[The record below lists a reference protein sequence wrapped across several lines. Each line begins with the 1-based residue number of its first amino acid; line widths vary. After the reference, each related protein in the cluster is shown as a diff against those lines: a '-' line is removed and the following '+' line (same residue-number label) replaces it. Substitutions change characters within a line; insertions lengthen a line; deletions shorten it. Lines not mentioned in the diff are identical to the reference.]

1 MVAKVITVSF
11 EGLKL
16 TPVEVQVQVA
26 PGLPSFVIVGLADKS
41 VTESKERVRSALSSI
56 GLNLPAKRVTVN
68 LAPADLVKVGS
79 HYDLPIAMAMLV
91 AMKIIPQ
98 EIADKYL
105 VLGELSLDAK
115 IIPVSGVLPVSIE
128 AKTQGKGVI
137 CPEKSGME
145 AAWAGEIDIVAAPDL
160 VALINHL
167 KGDIILEP
175 PKIRLDSNQMK
186 YPDLRDIKGQETAKR
201 ALEIAAA
208 GRHNMLMIG
217 PPGSGKSM
225 LSSRLIGL
233 LPPLDPEEILEV
245 SIINSVAG
253 MISEMGLSSNRPYR
267 TPHHSTSMAAM
278 VGGGKRAYPGEISLA
293 HKGVLFLDELPEFN
307 RDVLESLRQP
317 IESGQVTVAR
327 ANSHIT
333 YPAEFQLVSAMN
345 PCRCG
350 YMDDAERAC
359 TKVPKCGIEYQ
370 SKISGP
376 LYDRID
382 IFIDVPSL
390 KPEDMMGDGTGEKS
404 EIVAQRVGKARELQ
418 KERYKAAGK
427 KYRTNS
433 EVDGEFLENV
443 ARLEPEGK
451 KLLMVAVENFKVSM
465 RGYNRILRVA
475 RTIADLDMSEEVQK
489 SHIAEAISYRQ
500 RHNRV

>member
-1 MVAKVITVSF
+1 MVAKVDTVSF

-16 TPVEVQVQVA
+16 TQVEVQVQVA
-26 PGLPSFVIVGLADKS
+26 PGLPTFVIVGLADKS

-56 GLNLPAKRVTVN
+56 GLSLPAKRVTVN
-68 LAPADLVKVGS
+68 LAPADLAKVGS
-79 HYDLPIAMAMLV
+79 HYDLPIALGLLV

-105 VLGELSLDAK
+105 ILGELSLDAK
-115 IIPVSGVLPVSIE
+115 IVAVSGVLPVSIE
-128 AKTQGKGVI
+128 AKAAGKGII
-137 CPEKSGME
+137 CPQKSGME
-145 AAWAGEIDIVAAPDL
+145 AAWAGDIEVIAAPDL
-160 VALINHL
+160 VSLINHL
-167 KGDIILEP
+167 KGDKLLEK
-175 PKIRLDSNQMK
+175 PKMRIDSHHTR

-225 LSSRLIGL
+225 LSSRLIGI
-233 LPPLDPEEILEV
+233 LPPLDPEETLEV

-253 MISEMGLSSNRPYR
+253 MITEEGISTHRPYR

-333 YPAEFQLVSAMN
+333 YPAEFQLISAMN

-382 IFIDVPSL
+382 IFIDVPAL
-390 KPEDMMGDGTGEKS
+390 APEDMMNDGTGERS
-404 EIVAQRVGKARELQ
+404 SVVAERVAKARDLQ
-418 KERYKAAGK
+418 KRRYKAAGK
-427 KYRTNS
+427 RYTTNS
-433 EVDGEFLENV
+433 EADGEFLEHMIM
-443 ARLEPEGK
+443 LEEEGK
-451 KLLMVAVENFKVSM
+451 KLLMQAVEKFKISM
-465 RGYNRILRVA
+465 RGYNRVLRVS
-475 RTIADLDMSEEVQK
+475 RTIADLANSEKVTK

-500 RHNRV
+500 RGYR

>member
-1 MVAKVITVSF
+1 MVAKVTTVSF

-16 TPVEVQVQVA
+16 TQVEVQVQVA
-26 PGLPSFVIVGLADKS
+26 PGLPTFVIVGLADKS
-41 VTESKERVRSALSSI
+41 VTESKERVRSALNSI

-68 LAPADLVKVGS
+68 LAPADINKIGS
-79 HYDLPIAMAMLV
+79 HYDLPIALGLLI

-98 EIADKYL
+98 EMADKFL
-105 VLGELSLDAK
+105 VMGELSLDAK

-128 AKTQGKGVI
+128 AKKLGMGII
-137 CPEKSGME
+137 CPEKSGAE
-145 AAWAGEIDIVAAPDL
+145 AAWAGDVQVIAAPDL
-160 VALINHL
+160 IALINHM
-167 KGDIILEP
+167 KGDKLLEV
-175 PKIRLDSNQMK
+175 PKVKTVQNNMK

-208 GRHNMLMIG
+208 GGHNMLMIG

-233 LPPLDPEEILEV
+233 LPPLDPQEILEV
-245 SIINSVAG
+245 SIINSIAG
-253 MISEMGLSSNRPYR
+253 MINEEGLSSSRPYR

-382 IFIDVPSL
+382 IFIDVPAL
-390 KPEDMMGDGTGEKS
+390 KPEDMMADGSGEKS
-404 EIVAQRVGKARELQ
+404 EVVALRVKNARDLQ
-418 KERYKAAGK
+418 KERYKKAGK
-427 KYRTNS
+427 KYTTNS
-433 EVDGEFLENV
+433 NADGEYLENIIN
-443 ARLEPEGK
+443 LEDAGK
-451 KLLMVAVENFKVSM
+451 KLLMQAVENFKISM

-475 RTIADLDMSEEVQK
+475 RTVADLAESPEINK

-500 RHNRV
+500 RNYRA